1 MNIYSLP
8 PLVSS
13 LLFLIVGIFVFVKS
27 PRGFLRLAPFLL
39 TTFVTFW
46 WQFSWFILFN
56 TQNTEA
62 AFLLV
67 KIGYSGITF
76 IPIAF
81 FHFYSRFLDKK
92 ENKKWLNIYYSIAF
106 VFLSLLWSTNLYVK
120 GFYEYFWGFYPKA
133 GILHPIFLTYLTVVA
148 LHSFCLLIIAGHK
161 ENWKG
166 VKSNQIKHL
175 LLSFFIYCLAASD
188 FAVNYGVEFYPVGF
202 LTILLCLGIVGH
214 AIVKY
219 RLMDVTLAITRAGIF
234 IFVYTLV
241 LGIPFGIGFKYLGT
255 GLWLLPVIL
264 MTIFATAGPY
274 LYFYLQKQAENKLL
288 ENQIAYQITLKR
300 ASYGIGKIKK
310 LDTLIKLMNRILIR
324 SVGIEQCAIY
334 LIDQDEEDPIFN
346 LTKKTDSLPLR
357 ITVTPEIL
365 KTLKKHSEPFII
377 EELVYHNPDNTDI
390 KQMIEFLKTFQSE
403 IVIPIVQS
411 DKLLSLVLLGKKK
424 DRSIYTN
431 DDLTVFTILA
441 SQAGLAIENC
451 LFMKAEKE
459 RLEREGAS
467 ARRESLDM
475 LVSTMA
481 HEIDNP
487 IQGAIGQAEMLKIC
501 LGFFRSLLPTETMDE
516 VKQYCEKI
524 ESNCMRVSKIVKA
537 VENYSKRETGHLKIV
552 DLEEVIT
559 PFHSLVLMI
568 QKKYKNVK
576 YTEDIEGSFPPVR
589 AEEIMIE
596 EILMNLV
603 ENAYHAVIHNDG
615 EKTVHLHVFKK
626 DDNYV
631 RIDVIDNGYGIASKV
646 KNQLFQ
652 VPTTTKGSSEG
663 TGLGLYRIR
672 QICEILKAKYGV
684 ESEGRGSGALFYVE
698 LPIHHKTPI
707 NKEPADEQ

>member
-1 MNIYSLP
+1 
-8 PLVSS
+8 
-13 LLFLIVGIFVFVKS
+13 
-27 PRGFLRLAPFLL
+27 
-39 TTFVTFW
+39 
-46 WQFSWFILFN
+46 
-56 TQNTEA
+56 
-62 AFLLV
+62 
-67 KIGYSGITF
+67 
-76 IPIAF
+76 
-81 FHFYSRFLDKK
+81 
-92 ENKKWLNIYYSIAF
+92 
-106 VFLSLLWSTNLYVK
+106 
-120 GFYEYFWGFYPKA
+120 
-133 GILHPIFLTYLTVVA
+133 
-148 LHSFCLLIIAGHK
+148 C
-161 ENWKG
+161 
-166 VKSNQIKHL
+166 
-175 LLSFFIYCLAASD
+175 
-188 FAVNYGVEFYPVGF
+188 
-202 LTILLCLGIVGH
+202 
-214 AIVKY
+214 
-219 RLMDVTLAITRAGIF
+219 
-234 IFVYTLV
+234 
-241 LGIPFGIGFKYLGT
+241 
-255 GLWLLPVIL
+255 
-264 MTIFATAGPY
+264 
-274 LYFYLQKQAENKLL
+274 
-288 ENQIAYQITLKR
+288 
-300 ASYGIGKIKK
+300 
-310 LDTLIKLMNRILIR
+310 
-324 SVGIEQCAIY
+324 
-334 LIDQDEEDPIFN
+334 
-346 LTKKTDSLPLR
+346 
-357 ITVTPEIL
+357 
-365 KTLKKHSEPFII
+365 
-377 EELVYHNPDNTDI
+377 EELVYHNPNNTDI